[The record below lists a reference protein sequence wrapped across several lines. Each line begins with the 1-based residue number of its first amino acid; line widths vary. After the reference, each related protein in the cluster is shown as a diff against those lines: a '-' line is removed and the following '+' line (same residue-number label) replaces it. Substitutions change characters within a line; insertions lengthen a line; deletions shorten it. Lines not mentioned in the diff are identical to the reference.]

1 MSFRF
6 PLNPA
11 PGAIRPLALA
21 AGLAFLALAA
31 AGARAQGA
39 PAASGAPADEL
50 VILSTSD
57 VKGKT
62 VPCGCST
69 PKGGL
74 SRRAGFADSLRKAH
88 PNLLVVD
95 SGGFFPDGP
104 SERDDAVFMT
114 EAMHDLDLAAAGVG
128 DRELLYGRAFF
139 LSLLE
144 RWPVPVVC
152 ANLWDKG
159 EKQPRRTLVKPWIVQ
174 KVGRQKVGLF
184 GLLNDKANLGPSA
197 DSLEVSDPTE
207 AAKATVAELRKQ
219 GANVVVL
226 LSSLGKVETED
237 LVVAVP
243 GIDVAIAGRNVPL
256 LQRSREID
264 ATTVV
269 FGGEQGQYA
278 GVTELGLDAK
288 GRIVSR
294 TSGAWMLGPAVA
306 DQPAML
312 AKVTAYEARPEVKAR
327 RAPVKAGAA
336 PAAGEA
342 SGSEHPR

>member
-6 PLNPA
+6 LPNSA
-11 PGAIRPLALA
+11 AGAVRRPLALA
-21 AGLAFLALAA
+21 AGVALLALAA
-31 AGARAQGA
+31 SGARAQGA
-39 PAASGAPADEL
+39 PAASGAPADEI

-74 SRRAGFADSLRKAH
+74 ARRAGFADSLRKEH

-114 EAMHDLDLAAAGVG
+114 DAMHDLNLAAAGVG

-139 LSLLE
+139 LAMLE
-144 RWPVPVVC
+144 RYPVPVVC
-152 ANLWDKG
+152 ANLW

-174 KVGRQKVGLF
+174 GVGRQKVGLF
-184 GLLNDKANLGPSA
+184 GLINDKANLGPSG

-207 AAKATVAELRKQ
+207 AARATVAELRKQ
-219 GANVVVL
+219 GANVIVL

-237 LVVAVP
+237 LVLAVP

-278 GVTELGLDAK
+278 GVTELRLDPK

-294 TSGAWMLGPAVA
+294 TSGAWMLGPAVPE
-306 DQPAML
+306 QPAML
-312 AKVTAYEARPEVKAR
+312 AKVSAFEALPGVKSR
-327 RAPVKAGAA
+327 RMPPKVNAVP
-336 PAAGEA
+336 PPGEA
-342 SGSEHPR
+342 SGSAHAH

>member
-1 MSFRF
+1 MSHRF
-6 PLNPA
+6 PTNSV
-11 PGAIRPLALA
+11 PGMLRRPLALA
-21 AGLAFLALAA
+21 AGVAFLALA

-39 PAASGAPADEL
+39 PAASGAPADEI

-74 SRRAGFADSLRKAH
+74 SRRAGFADSLRKEH

-95 SGGFFPDGP
+95 SGGYFPDGP
-104 SERDDAVFMT
+104 SERDDAVFMS
-114 EAMHDLDLAAAGVG
+114 EAMHDLNLTATGVG

-139 LSLLE
+139 LAMLE
-144 RWPVPVVC
+144 RWPVPVTC
-152 ANLWDKG
+152 ANLWDR
-159 EKQPRRTLVKPWIVQ
+159 QPRRLLVKPWIVQ
-174 KVGRQKVGLF
+174 KVGKQKVGLF
-184 GLLNDKANLGPSA
+184 GLINDQANLGPSA

-219 GANVVVL
+219 GANVIVL

-237 LVVAVP
+237 LVLAVP

-278 GVTELGLDAK
+278 GVTNLGLDAK

-294 TSGAWMLGPAVA
+294 TSGAWMLGPAIP

-312 AKVTAYEARPEVKAR
+312 AKVTAFEAQPSVKAR
-327 RAPVKAGAA
+327 RVPPKVGAA
-336 PAAGEA
+336 SPAG
-342 SGSEHPR
+342 GSAETEHRH